1 VTLLSTGQCLCGAVQ
16 FEMEYPAFWAWH
28 NHSRASRLAHGAVY
42 ATYVG
47 TWRKR
52 FRITAG
58 EREINRFE
66 EKETGAVRSFCRRC
80 GTPLIYERTRSRHMI
95 NIPRALFQSRTGRQ
109 PIYHIAIAKRCRTGS
124 TPASRWF
131 RSKAIP
137 ACSTSDPRREVAY
150 RRPAAQHRSGGVVH
164 DHYFP
169 PPPTKRQRLA
179 YAASHRCATPSTA
192 CGATHSQMERPSAAA
207 CSGMSLLDVATA
219 PAKR

>member
-1 VTLLSTGQCLCGAVQ
+1 MKSRKLSSGPAVTGQCLCGAVQ

-28 NHSRASRLAHGAVY
+28 DHSRASRLAHGAVY

-80 GTPLIYERTRSRHMI
+80 GTPLIYERTHSRHMI

-109 PIYHIAIAKRCRTGS
+109 PIYHIAIEEMQDWAYAGEQLVPLKGY
-124 TPASRWF
+124 PGVFWK
-131 RSKAIP
+131 RSKKKSRVQEARFVTEAI
-137 ACSTSDPRREVAY
+137 
-150 RRPAAQHRSGGVVH
+150 
-164 DHYFP
+164 
-169 PPPTKRQRLA
+169 
-179 YAASHRCATPSTA
+179 
-192 CGATHSQMERPSAAA
+192 ER
-207 CSGMSLLDVATA
+207 GRDETT
-219 PAKR
+219 

>member
-1 VTLLSTGQCLCGAVQ
+1 LEIRWSDGIPLFRPPKTSRDIGSQFLDPLDDVVDVRSHLYTKLTPGRARLLRGTHPMKSRKLSSGPVVAGQCLCGAVQ

-28 NHSRASRLAHGAVY
+28 DHSRASRLAHGAVY

-109 PIYHIAIAKRCRTGS
+109 PIYHIAIEEMQDWAYAGEPLVPLKGYPGVFCK
-124 TPASRWF
+124 
-131 RSKAIP
+131 RSKKK
-137 ACSTSDPRREVAY
+137 SRV
-150 RRPAAQHRSGGVVH
+150 
-164 DHYFP
+164 
-169 PPPTKRQRLA
+169 
-179 YAASHRCATPSTA
+179 
-192 CGATHSQMERPSAAA
+192 
-207 CSGMSLLDVATA
+207 
-219 PAKR
+219 